1 MTRLRVKVLYI
12 FLFLS
17 IGTGFVLGYNHIKL
31 TKEKTSLQQ
40 VVQGLNKKVV
50 LLQRKYAE
58 KKAQAEQ
65 HLRGK
70 SIFAGQKRA
79 LEAEVERLGKE
90 NKSMFDENKV
100 LNSLKK
106 KIENETLSLKA
117 KIENLSENYSKL
129 KTELADFELKYGR
142 VVMGF
147 DQDLKRMVAEKKAL
161 ESKVRKEHHK
171 FNRCETGNA
180 KLCLIANE
188 LIKKY
193 QKKGI
198 VGALMQKEPFT
209 QLKKVEIEKF
219 MQEYKEKIEELKLER
234 KKIIEHVTKF

>member
-1 MTRLRVKVLYI
+1 MTRLHVKVLYI
-12 FLFLS
+12 FLLLS
-17 IGTGFVLGYNHIKL
+17 VGTGFVLGYNHIKL
-31 TKEKTSLQQ
+31 TKEKTSLEQAIK
-40 VVQGLNKKVV
+40 GFNKKVA

-58 KKAQAEQ
+58 KRAQAER
-65 HLRGK
+65 HLRKK
-70 SIFAGQKRA
+70 SALAGQKRV
-79 LEAEVERLGKE
+79 LEIEVERLGKE
-90 NKSMFDENKV
+90 NKSMFEENKA
-100 LNSLKK
+100 LNALKK
-106 KIENETLSLKA
+106 KLKDETLSLKA
-117 KIENLSENYSKL
+117 KIKKLSESYSKV

-161 ESKVRKEHHK
+161 ESKVRKERHK

-193 QKKGI
+193 QNKGI

-219 MQEYKEKIEELKLER
+219 MQEYKEKIEELELKR
-234 KKIIEHVTKF
+234 KKIEHVTN